1 MTTGEEV
8 RAQAADNSI
17 FNTEP
22 VVAKAA
28 VVGVVTSALVALGAF
43 GLVTEEQRTIIIEQ
57 VGNITYGLFVLL
69 PFVISIGTAL
79 WQRVSAYAPRTAALI
94 ALANLRKP
102 PGSEPTL
109 LSPP

>member
-17 FNTEP
+17 INTEP
-22 VVAKAA
+22 IVAKNT
-28 VVGVVTSALVALGAF
+28 VVGIVSSLLVALGAF
-43 GLVTEEQRTIIIEQ
+43 GLVTEDQRVIIIEQ
-57 VGNITYGLFVLL
+57 VGNITYGLFVVL
-69 PFVISIGTAL
+69 PLVITTVSAL
-79 WQRVSAYAPRTAALI
+79 WARLSAYAPKTAALI

-109 LSPP
+109 LS